1 MREEDDS
8 VAGHGDLADDRIG
21 IDPAIM
27 GGMPCIRGTRIPVR
41 MILDYFAEGATL
53 HEILQQYPQLT
64 EEDVRAAIAFGAYAV
79 GQWASQAQ
87 LTPTLHENPIG

>member
-1 MREEDDS
+1 M
-8 VAGHGDLADDRIG
+8 AGHGDRGDDRIG

-41 MILDYFAEGATL
+41 MILDYLAEGATL
-53 HEILQQYPQLT
+53 PDILQQYPQLT

-79 GQWASQAQ
+79 GQWASR
-87 LTPTLHENPIG
+87 TPAHSDAP